1 MSETLGARNRF
12 GNRLRAISS
21 IRYTSW
27 YEQAGSAPSG
37 VFAVRTSRQDGA
49 LPVVKMADVAAAA
62 GVSITTVSHVLNNTR
77 PVSEE
82 LRRRVHAAVA
92 ASGYSTNSV
101 ARALATRNTM
111 LIGVVTSF
119 VSNPFFAP
127 LVSSIEK
134 TARRHGYTLLLTDN
148 HESGVDETAQ
158 VRIMLDRRVD
168 GVILAPTATRAER
181 VLDLLSRRGAPT
193 VLVDRF
199 VDHRF
204 DEVCV
209 ENVESTADLVG
220 HLTGLGHTRIGLVSG
235 RTGLSTTSERLTGYR
250 AGLKRAGLRYD
261 RALVR
266 SGSSRTAPAGEA
278 VRTLMETDDPPT
290 AIVSANNAMTI
301 GVLRGLRN
309 IGVRVPGDVAVVA
322 FDDIAWADLMN
333 PALTAVAQPIA
344 EMGHLAAQLLVKRI
358 GGYAG
363 PPEHRTLPPTFQ
375 HRESCGCPTEDRAL

>member
-1 MSETLGARNRF
+1 
-12 GNRLRAISS
+12 
-21 IRYTSW
+21 
-27 YEQAGSAPSG
+27 
-37 VFAVRTSRQDGA
+37 
-49 LPVVKMADVAAAA
+49 MADVAAAA

-82 LRRRVHAAVA
+82 LRQRVHEAVA
-92 ASGYSTNSV
+92 ASGYTTNSV
-101 ARALATRNTM
+101 ARALATQNTM

-119 VSNPFFAP
+119 LSNPFFAP
-127 LVSSIEK
+127 LVASIEK

-148 HESGVDETAQ
+148 HENATDETAQ

-168 GVILAPTATRAER
+168 GVILAPSAARPEP

-209 ENVESTADLVG
+209 ENLESTAGLVK
-220 HLTGLGHTRIGLVSG
+220 HLTDLGHTRIGFVSG
-235 RTGLSTTSERLTGYR
+235 RSGLSTSAERVIGYR
-250 AGLKRAGLRYD
+250 TGLKRAGLRYD
-261 RALVR
+261 RTLVR
-266 SGSSRTAPAGEA
+266 SGSSRTSPAGEA
-278 VRTLMETDDPPT
+278 VKAMMACDDPPT

-301 GVLRGLRN
+301 GVLRGLRSM
-309 IGVRVPGDVAVVA
+309 GVRVPQDVAVVA

-344 EMGHLAAQLLVKRI
+344 DMGHLAAQLLVKRI
-358 GGYAG
+358 GGYDG

-375 HRESCGCPTEDRAL
+375 HRESCGCPTTDRAL